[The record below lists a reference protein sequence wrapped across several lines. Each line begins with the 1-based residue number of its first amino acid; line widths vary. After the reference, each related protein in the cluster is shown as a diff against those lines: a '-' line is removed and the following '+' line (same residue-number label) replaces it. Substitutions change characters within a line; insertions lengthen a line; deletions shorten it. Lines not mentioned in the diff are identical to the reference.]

1 MYDPWGACRSDGCLG
16 RYLRKMLC
24 PLLTLRVSRE
34 EVGGLHEDSG
44 SKPASVSEGH
54 VIARQ
59 VDPVGYMK
67 WRCLS

>member
-1 MYDPWGACRSDGCLG
+1 MEMLVVAMGVLVDIYGCLG

-34 EVGGLHEDSG
+34 EVGGLHNDSG

-59 VDPVGYMK
+59 GARV
-67 WRCLS
+67 